1 MAAPVFRA
9 ATMRIRV
16 PATSANL
23 GPGFDSFGLA
33 LSLFDEVVVR
43 IGEDGLDLDV
53 AGEGAEELRRDE
65 RHLVAKSMY
74 RAFDALGGRPRGVA
88 VRCLNRIPQGRG
100 LGASAAAIV
109 AGLTAAKAVTVGG
122 DDRLDDERTLALA
135 TELEGHP
142 DNVAAAMLGGFS
154 VAWVDGD
161 GVHAFS
167 QPISAEVVAV
177 AFIPPTQLR
186 TSKARRALPE
196 QIPHADATANTA
208 RAAALVEALTRR
220 PSLLLPATEDFLHQ
234 EYRREVMPR
243 TLTLVDRLRAAGVA
257 AVVSGAGPSV
267 LALCDDVTAAAL
279 TSGAFAVSAPRG
291 WQVVR
296 LAPDERGVQVLPL

>member
-1 MAAPVFRA
+1 VAAPVFRA

-33 LSLFDEVVVR
+33 LSLHDEVVVR
-43 IGEDGLDLDV
+43 VGEDGLDLDV
-53 AGEGAEELRRDE
+53 AGEGADELRRDD
-65 RHLVAKSMY
+65 RHLVVKSMN
-74 RAFDALGGRPRGVA
+74 RAFDALGGRPRGIA

-100 LGASAAAIV
+100 VGSSAAAIV
-109 AGLTAAKAVTVGG
+109 AGLAAAKAVTVGG
-122 DDRLDDERTLALA
+122 DDRLDAERTLALA

-142 DNVAAAMLGGFS
+142 DNVAAALLGGFS

-167 QPISAEVVAV
+167 QPTSAQVTAV
-177 AFIPPTQLR
+177 LFVPPTQLR

-220 PSLLLPATEDFLHQ
+220 PGLLLPATEDFLHQ

-243 TLTLVDRLRAAGVA
+243 TMTLVDRLRVAGVA

-267 LALCDDVTAAAL
+267 LALCDEVTATAL
-279 TSGAFAVSAPRG
+279 TAGTFSVSAPRG
-291 WQVVR
+291 WQVLQ
-296 LAPDERGVQVLPL
+296 LAPDAHGAQVLPL